1 MGMEFLAGRAGLAK
15 TRAAALRR
23 SRKPT
28 KLAAKEIGRPGEPMG
43 NSDFDVVV
51 VGCGI
56 AGLSAAAS
64 ALEAGA
70 RVAIL
75 ERAPKEERGGQTR
88 YTEALLR
95 MKSEAEVSDDFEAH
109 FARNAGHYLD
119 PALVAETARDRDNWP
134 AIVKTLGF
142 TDPELI
148 ATFAQAV
155 PGTVAWLK
163 GFGVKFDFLPT
174 YFITACQP
182 RLAPIGGGLALIE
195 ALAAWCESN
204 GGRFFYETTARALI
218 QDEEANVIGV
228 RAVGPGH
235 RPTHVRAPAVV
246 LACGGFE
253 GNPEMLT
260 HYLGPR
266 ARYIRPVARGGYY
279 NKGEGIRMAL
289 AAGAAPCGDYGSF
302 HAEPLDPRSGR
313 PEPVVMVFNYGI
325 LVNRTAARFVDEAP
339 ATVDATYE
347 AITRVIFEQPEG
359 IAWCILDASIDD
371 VPNWKRS
378 VRSDQ
383 PPVRAGTLAE
393 LAAMLGLDAAALA
406 ATVEAYNAACPA
418 GTFKP
423 LEPDG
428 LATRPGYA
436 PRKSNW
442 ARPLG
447 KPPFLA
453 YPIICGNCFTFGGL
467 KVDPRARVIN
477 ADGEVISGLYAA
489 GETIG
494 LYYGTYPGATSVLR
508 GAVFGRIAG
517 RDAAQSARKRP

>member
-1 MGMEFLAGRAGLAK
+1 MPDG
-15 TRAAALRR
+15 
-23 SRKPT
+23 
-28 KLAAKEIGRPGEPMG
+28 
-43 NSDFDVVV
+43 FDVII

-64 ALEAGA
+64 AMQAGA

-75 ERAPKEERGGQTR
+75 ERAAKEERGGNTR
-88 YTEALLR
+88 WTEALLR
-95 MKSEAEVSDDFEAH
+95 MKSETEVSDDFEAH

-119 PALVAETARDRDNWP
+119 PELIAETARDHANWP

-142 TDPELI
+142 TDPEVI
-148 ATFAQAV
+148 ATFASSVGPAV
-155 PGTVAWLK
+155 GWLK
-163 GFGVKFDFLPT
+163 SFGVKFDFLPT

-182 RLAPIGGGLALIE
+182 RMAPIGGGLALVE
-195 ALAAWCESN
+195 ALAGWCERN
-204 GGRFFYETTARALI
+204 GAQIFYETTARALI
-218 QDEEANVIGV
+218 QNDDGAVIGV
-228 RAVGPGH
+228 RAVGGGH
-235 RPTHVRAPAVV
+235 KPLELRAPSVV

-289 AAGAAPCGDYGSF
+289 AIGAAPCGDYGSF
-302 HAEPLDPRSGR
+302 HAEPLDPRSGAT
-313 PEPVVMVFNYGI
+313 EPVVLVFNYGI
-325 LVNRTAARFVDEAP
+325 LVNKNGTRFIDEAP

-347 AITRVIFEQPEG
+347 AITRVIFEQPDG
-359 IAWCILDASIDD
+359 VAYCILDAKIDD

-383 PPVRAGTLAE
+383 PAIAAATLPE
-393 LAAMLGLDAAALA
+393 LAGKLGIDAEALA
-406 ATVEAYNAACPA
+406 ATVAAYNAACPN

-423 LEPDG
+423 LELDG
-428 LATRPGYA
+428 LATKSGFA

-442 ARPLG
+442 ARPLD

-453 YPIICGNCFTFGGL
+453 FPIICGNCFTFGGL
-467 KVDPRARVIN
+467 KVDTEARVLN
-477 ADGEVISGLYAA
+477 ADGAVIPGLYAA

-517 RDAAQSARKRP
+517 KHAAGRAT